1 MKLDRLLSILI
12 LLLRKDRVQAKELA
26 EKFEVSTRTILRD
39 IEAINLAGI
48 PVVTYQGVNGGIGI
62 AEGYRLDR
70 SILTSDEM
78 VSVITSLQGMAR
90 LIPESQH
97 EVLLEK
103 LKNILNLSQL
113 KQVEAKTKQLVFD
126 PSPWYSIEQI
136 NEKLAVI
143 KKAIEDRKEVRFGYL
158 DPAGNETERRV
169 EPYFLLLKGQNWYLY
184 AFCQL
189 RQDFRLF
196 KLTRISKLS
205 VLDWSF
211 DPRTISEEQTFFN
224 QDWPT
229 AGEPVALE
237 LVFAKEMKT
246 IVADW
251 FGKEPIEEEDGRILV
266 SVTLPENNWL
276 YGFILSFGSGIEV
289 INPPHIRAI
298 IAEIAREI
306 YQKYTH

>member
-1 MKLDRLLSILI
+1 MKLDRLLSILV

-39 IEAINLAGI
+39 IDAINLAGI

-78 VSVITSLQGMAR
+78 VSVITSLKGMAR

-113 KQVEAKTKQLVFD
+113 KQLEAKTKQLVID
-126 PSPWYSIEQI
+126 PSPWHRIEQI

-143 KKAIEDRKEVRFGYL
+143 KKAIEDKKEVRFGYI
-158 DPAGNETERRV
+158 DPDGNETERRV

-184 AFCQL
+184 AFCHL

-196 KLTRISKLS
+196 KLTRISKLQ
-205 VLDWSF
+205 VLDLSF
-211 DPRTISEEQTFFN
+211 NPRTISEEQTFFD
-224 QDWPT
+224 QEWPA
-229 AGEPVALE
+229 AGELVALE

-251 FGKEPIEEEDGRILV
+251 FGEETVEDEDGRILV
-266 SVTLPENNWL
+266 RTMLPENNWL

-289 INPPHIRAI
+289 VNPPHIRSM
-298 IAEIAREI
+298 IAKIAREI
-306 YQKYTH
+306 YQKYFP